1 LTSLYFITLTNIV
14 NSSIIDIVTIIVN
27 VIETGQ
33 EKEMHTL
40 VKKARALGEITA
52 GLAKSLIK
60 EK

>member
-1 LTSLYFITLTNIV
+1 LTNIV